1 MMNQNGNQMLHGI
14 KVLDIANL
22 LAGPGISTNLADF
35 GAQVI
40 KVEHPKGGD
49 PMRNWGEKKNGISLA
64 WKSYSRGK
72 RLLSVDMHQSA
83 GQEIIKKLAAQSD
96 VLIENYRPG
105 RLEEWG
111 LGYDQ
116 LSAINPKLI
125 MVRVTGWGQTGPY
138 KDRPGFGTLAEA
150 FSGFAHITGQADGP
164 PTLPPFG
171 LADGITM
178 LTGTYAVMMA
188 LYDRDIHD
196 QSGQM
201 IDLSIYE
208 SIFSILGPQVTEY
221 DQLGIIA
228 KRVGN
233 RSPRGVP
240 RNAYKTSD
248 GRWVALSANAPNI
261 AARLFRA
268 IGREDMN
275 TDPRY
280 ATADARLAHGDEVDG
295 IVSHWIARHSL
306 KEVLEILQEN
316 EVSIGP
322 IYDVQQLVED
332 PHVQS
337 RGTVIQM
344 PDQDL
349 GKVRI
354 PNIAPR
360 FSRTPGKIQYTGK
373 NEIGYDTLDIL
384 KEIGYADEEIQDMAE
399 NRIIRGR
406 GIS

>member
-360 FSRTPGKIQYTGK
+360 FSRTPGIIQYTGK

>member
-188 LYDRDIHD
+188 LYDRDIHNRP
-196 QSGQM
+196 GQM

-228 KRVGN
+228 RRVGN

-248 GRWVALSANAPNI
+248 SRWVALSANAPNI

-360 FSRTPGKIQYTGK
+360 FSRTPGKIKYTGK

-384 KEIGYADEEIQDMAE
+384 KEIGYADEEIQDMAK
-399 NRIIRGR
+399 NRTIRGR

>member
-96 VLIENYRPG
+96 VMIENYRPG

-188 LYDRDIHD
+188 LYDRDIHN
-196 QSGQM
+196 QPGQM

-306 KEVLEILQEN
+306 QEVLEILQEN

-360 FSRTPGKIQYTGK
+360 FSRTPGKIKYTGK
-373 NEIGYDTLDIL
+373 NDIGYDTLDIL
-384 KEIGYADEEIQDMAE
+384 KEIGYSAEEIKDMAK

>member
-1 MMNQNGNQMLHGI
+1 MNQNGNQMLHGI

-116 LSAINPKLI
+116 LSAINPKLV

-188 LYDRDIHD
+188 LYDRDIHNRP
-196 QSGQM
+196 GQM

-248 GRWVALSANAPNI
+248 SRWVALSANAPNI

-275 TDPRY
+275 TDPRF

-344 PDQDL
+344 PDPDL

-360 FSRTPGKIQYTGK
+360 FSRTPGKIKYTGK

-384 KEIGYADEEIQDMAE
+384 REIGYADEEIQDMAK
-399 NRIIRGR
+399 NRTIRGR

>member
-1 MMNQNGNQMLHGI
+1 MNQNGNQMLHGI

-188 LYDRDIHD
+188 LYDRDIHN
-196 QSGQM
+196 QPGQM

-208 SIFSILGPQVTEY
+208 SIFSILGPQE
-221 DQLGIIA
+221 
-228 KRVGN
+228 
-233 RSPRGVP
+233 
-240 RNAYKTSD
+240 
-248 GRWVALSANAPNI
+248 
-261 AARLFRA
+261 
-268 IGREDMN
+268 IGR
-275 TDPRY
+275 
-280 ATADARLAHGDEVDG
+280 A
-295 IVSHWIARHSL
+295 SC
-306 KEVLEILQEN
+306 
-316 EVSIGP
+316 
-322 IYDVQQLVED
+322 
-332 PHVQS
+332 
-337 RGTVIQM
+337 
-344 PDQDL
+344 
-349 GKVRI
+349 
-354 PNIAPR
+354 
-360 FSRTPGKIQYTGK
+360 
-373 NEIGYDTLDIL
+373 
-384 KEIGYADEEIQDMAE
+384 
-399 NRIIRGR
+399 RGR
-406 GIS
+406 V